1 MKMVV
6 YNHLQK
12 DIKYIREEV
21 FMKEQ
26 GFENEFDD
34 LDAISTFVVIYDERA
49 VATGRFYP
57 SDNAYVIGRVA
68 VLKPYRNQG
77 LGKLVIASLEEEI
90 QSINGK
96 HIELSAQ
103 QRVQSFYE
111 NLGYTR
117 VGDVYYDEYCP
128 HVKMIKEV

>member
-1 MKMVV
+1 MKVV
-6 YNHLQK
+6 IYNHLQE

-26 GFENEFDD
+26 GFENEFDN
-34 LDAISTFVVIYDERA
+34 LDAISTFVVIYDDQA

-90 QSINGK
+90 RRINGK

-111 NLGYTR
+111 NLGYAR

>member
-1 MKMVV
+1 MKVVV
-6 YNHLQK
+6 YNHLQE
-12 DIKYIREEV
+12 DIQYIREEV

-34 LDAISTFVVIYDERA
+34 LDAISTFVVIYDNQA
-49 VATGRFYP
+49 MATGRFYP

-68 VLKPYRNQG
+68 VLKPYRNKG
-77 LGKLVIASLEEEI
+77 LGKLVIQSLEEEI

-111 NLGYTR
+111 NLGYAR

>member
-1 MKMVV
+1 MKVVV
-6 YNHLQK
+6 YDHLQE
-12 DIKYIREEV
+12 DIQHIREEV

-34 LDAISTFVVIYDERA
+34 LDAISTFVVIYDDQA
-49 VATGRFYP
+49 MATGRFYP
-57 SDNAYVIGRVA
+57 SGDSYVIGRVA

-77 LGKLVIASLEEEI
+77 LGKLVIQSLEEEI
-90 QSINGK
+90 QRINGK
-96 HIELSAQ
+96 YIELSAQ

-117 VGDVYYDEYCP
+117 VGDVYYDEHCP

>member
-1 MKMVV
+1 MKVVV
-6 YNHLQK
+6 YNHLQE

-34 LDAISTFVVIYDERA
+34 LDAISTFVVIYDNQA
-49 VATGRFYP
+49 MATGRFYP

-77 LGKLVIASLEEEI
+77 LGKLVIARLEEEI
-90 QSINGK
+90 RRINGK

-111 NLGYTR
+111 NLGYAR